1 MTMQTTKRILFLGGA
16 DIQVSAIKKA
26 KELGYYVITCDYLP
40 NNPGHK
46 FSDEYFNVSTTDK
59 EGVLE
64 LAKSL
69 HIDGI
74 LAYAS
79 DPAAPTAAYVAESLS
94 LPTNPYDVVQI
105 MSRKDLFRNFL
116 QQNGFLVPEASAVS
130 TYEEAYEFLKKF
142 NRRVVIKPVDSS
154 GSKGVFSIE
163 PGEDFNEKF
172 QNALSFSKVGI
183 IIIEEFIYK
192 KGHQIGGDGF
202 IVDGELVFRCFGD
215 IHFSKTNPLLPCSVS
230 VPTLHSKE
238 VVLKVHEEVQ
248 RLFTAI
254 GMRMGAVNFDIMVD
268 EDDRVFI
275 LEIGPR
281 NGGNMIPELTEYC
294 TGVDMKVYSIKAALG
309 EDCSDLKLGEEKTYF
324 SHYVVH
330 ASMQGTIVSM
340 KKSDKLQEAIL
351 YEHYN
356 VGVGDK
362 VDVFK
367 SSANRLGV
375 LLLKYPNEATMLD
388 LIYRMDENLLF
399 EIES

>member
-1 MTMQTTKRILFLGGA
+1 MQMTKRILFLGGA

-46 FSDEYFNVSTTDK
+46 FSDEYHNVSTTDR

-69 HIDGI
+69 RIDGV

-79 DPAAPTAAYVAESLS
+79 DPAAPTAAYVAERLS

-105 MSRKDLFRNFL
+105 MSRKDLFRDFL

-130 TYEEAYEFLKKF
+130 TYDEAYEFLKRF
-142 NRRVVIKPVDSS
+142 NKRVVIKPVDSS

-163 PGEDFNEKF
+163 PGEDFKEKF

-192 KGHQIGGDGF
+192 KGYQIGGDGF
-202 IVDGELVFRCFGD
+202 IVDGRLVFRCFGD
-215 IHFSKTNPLLPCSVS
+215 IHFSKSNPLLPCSVS

-238 VVLKVHEEVQ
+238 VVQKVHEEVQ

-281 NGGNMIPELTEYC
+281 NGGNMIPELTEFC
-294 TGVDMKVYSIKAALG
+294 TGVDMKVYSIRASLG
-309 EDCSDLKLGEEKTYF
+309 EDCSDLRMGTETSYF
-324 SHYVVH
+324 SHYVIH
-330 ASMQGTIVSM
+330 SSRAGKIASMR
-340 KKSDKLQEAIL
+340 KSDKLKEAIL

-356 VGVGDK
+356 VGVGDN
-362 VDVFK
+362 VEVFQ

-375 LLLKYPNEATMLD
+375 LLLKYTDESTMLD
-388 LIYRMDENLLF
+388 LIYHMDENLVFDL
-399 EIES
+399 EA